1 MALSI
6 PEEVVRQHFM
16 DQLKVFGYQT
26 GWQENMIQ
34 LLLLFMV
41 LTSFLLDVPWVFYNR
56 SIEHFVCETQDF
68 IEFVVEKLSLKSV
81 LLVETAFTTYA
92 VA

>member
-41 LTSFLLDVPWVFYNR
+41 LTSFLLDVP
-56 SIEHFVCETQDF
+56 
-68 IEFVVEKLSLKSV
+68 
-81 LLVETAFTTYA
+81 
-92 VA
+92 

>member
-6 PEEVVRQHFM
+6 PKEIIRQHFM

-34 LLLLFMV
+34 LLLLFMI
-41 LTSFLLDVPWVFYNR
+41 LASFLLDVPRVFDNG
-56 SIEHFVCETQDF
+56 SIEHLVCKTQDL

-81 LLVETAFTTYA
+81 LLVETAFTAYA